1 MKSSKVIRL
10 FKSGNKNNVDNF
22 RPISIL
28 PAFSKIFEKLILK
41 QLLRHFNLNSL
52 LHDEQYG
59 FTKGRSTTDAGVAL
73 MKLIFN
79 AWENSQ
85 NAFGVFCDLSKAF
98 DCVHHDTLLRKLR
111 HYGVQNEALNVIN
124 SYLHN
129 RLQCVDVNGVKSSQ
143 LPFQLGVPQGSILG
157 PFLFLVYIND
167 LPFYLK
173 GICDVVLFADDTS
186 LIFKVDRN
194 RQDFDDVNS
203 ALSMVTD
210 WFTTNNLVLN
220 AKKTKCIK
228 FALPNVRNLGPNIV
242 LNKVV
247 LETVDSA
254 VFLGITVDAKLQ
266 WASHVSSLAGRLSS
280 AAYAVRK
287 VRQYTDVDTARLVY
301 FSYFHSVMSYGILL
315 WGKAADIQNIFVLQ
329 KRAVR
334 AIYQLGARVS
344 LRDFFKDIG
353 ILTVAS
359 QFIFANI
366 LYIRQNL
373 HLYSKNSDIHN
384 INTRNK
390 DKLRVPFH
398 RLHKVHNSFV
408 GLGITFYNKLPSSLL
423 DLPFN
428 AFKTKVKSNLC
439 SKAYYCIND
448 YLNDKESWS
457 L

>member
-1 MKSSKVIRL
+1 MLFRSLMKSSKVLPL
-10 FKSGNKNNVDNF
+10 FKSGNKNDVGNF
-22 RPISIL
+22 RRISIL

-41 QLLRHFNLNSL
+41 QLLRHFNLNGL

-73 MKLIFN
+73 LKHIFN

-85 NAFGVFCDLSKAF
+85 NAIGVFRDLSKAF
-98 DCVHHDTLLRKLR
+98 DCVHHGKLLRKLR
-111 HYGVQNEALNVIN
+111 HYGVQNEALKVIN

-129 RLQCVDVNGVKSSQ
+129 RFQCVDVNGVKSSG
-143 LPFQLGVPQGSILG
+143 LPVQLGVPQGSILG

-173 GICDVVLFADDTS
+173 DICDVVLFADDTS

-203 ALSMVTD
+203 ALAMVTH

-228 FALPNVRNLGPNIV
+228 FALPNVRNLGPNVV
-242 LNKVV
+242 LDKKV

-266 WASHVSSLAGRLSS
+266 WGPHISSLAGRLSS

-301 FSYFHSVMSYGILL
+301 FSYFHSVMSYSILL
-315 WGKAADIQNIFVLQ
+315 WGKAADIQNIL
-329 KRAVR
+329 
-334 AIYQLGARVS
+334 
-344 LRDFFKDIG
+344 FFKNE
-353 ILTVAS
+353 LFE
-359 QFIFANI
+359 QFT
-366 LYIRQNL
+366 
-373 HLYSKNSDIHN
+373 S
-384 INTRNK
+384 
-390 DKLRVPFH
+390 
-398 RLHKVHNSFV
+398 
-408 GLGITFYNKLPSSLL
+408 
-423 DLPFN
+423 
-428 AFKTKVKSNLC
+428 
-439 SKAYYCIND
+439 
-448 YLNDKESWS
+448 
-457 L
+457 